1 MADAFFTPELANA
14 ALSLVRAIVA
24 DVVELEGR
32 ITDATRIYR
41 ELKVDPAKPQTGLN
55 DARRELGDLVEQRE
69 ACSTELDEMG
79 VRLGDPAR
87 GICDF
92 PSELDGEPVFLC
104 WEMGEERVE
113 YFHACDTGFAGRQP
127 LPVPVGAG

>member
-1 MADAFFTPELANA
+1 MADALFTPELANA

-32 ITDATRIYR
+32 ITAATRNYR
-41 ELKVDPAKPQTGLN
+41 ELKVDPAKPQTELN
-55 DARRELGDLVEQRE
+55 DARRELGDLVEQRD
-69 ACSTELDEMG
+69 ACSAELDEMG

-92 PSELDGEPVFLC
+92 PSELDGELVYLC
-104 WEMGEERVE
+104 WEMGEQRVE
-113 YFHACDTGFAGRQP
+113 YFHARDTGFAGRQP